1 VGTKTKTSKARAAL
15 TFEVLSPFASKKTIN
30 VIIETPKGKRNKF
43 DFDPKLGMFK
53 LGKVLPAGA
62 AFPYD
67 FGFVP
72 RTKAQDGDPID
83 VLLLMDESAYP
94 GCLVEARLVGVI
106 EAEQV
111 EDGKTIRNDRL
122 VAVAIEAHDYQD
134 VKTIRD
140 INTSLLEEL
149 EHFFKSYNES
159 QGRQFR
165 LLGSKGP
172 QPALKLLNKTIKKRT
187 SGASSRPRQ
196 AK

>member
-1 VGTKTKTSKARAAL
+1 MGTKTKASRAETLACEEL
-15 TFEVLSPFASKKTIN
+15 PPFANKKTIN

-43 DFDPKLGMFK
+43 DFDPKLRIFK

-67 FGFVP
+67 FGFIP
-72 RTKAQDGDPID
+72 GTKAQDGDPID

-111 EDGKTIRNDRL
+111 EDGETIRNDRL
-122 VAVAIEAHDYQD
+122 VAAAIEAHDYQD
-134 VKTIRD
+134 IKTIRD

-159 QGRQFR
+159 QGREFR
-165 LLGSKGP
+165 LLASKGP
-172 QPALKLLNKTIKKRT
+172 QAALKLLKKTIKKRV
-187 SGASSRPRQ
+187 SMASSKPRR